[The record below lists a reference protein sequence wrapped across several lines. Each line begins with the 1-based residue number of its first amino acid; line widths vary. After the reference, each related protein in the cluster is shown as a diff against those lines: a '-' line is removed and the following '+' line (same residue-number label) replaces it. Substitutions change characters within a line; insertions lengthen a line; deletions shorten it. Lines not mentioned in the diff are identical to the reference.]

1 MVIFWT
7 VLVAHIRYYG
17 FGVFVNSNLR
27 VWISNMRIFI
37 FDICPLKFE
46 YTDNSEPI
54 ISNMRILSNRIFDI
68 CPLKFEYTG
77 LISNMRILSN
87 RIFDI
92 SFLKF
97 EYTNLELCNFEYTW
111 IYSNL
116 HGWLSNIRQKWG
128 EWNHKHWLSWND
140 DEYVFH

>member
-1 MVIFWT
+1 
-7 VLVAHIRYYG
+7 
-17 FGVFVNSNLR
+17 
-27 VWISNMRIFI
+27 MRIFI

-92 SFLKF
+92 SFLNF
-97 EYTNLELCNFEYTW
+97 EYTNLELCNFEYT
-111 IYSNL
+111 
-116 HGWLSNIRQKWG
+116 
-128 EWNHKHWLSWND
+128 
-140 DEYVFH
+140 